1 MVESNG
7 TKREQGVVR
16 IDVRVV
22 VNRNI
27 GHVVSG
33 TGRWRRGARRGGWSW
48 LRSGSS
54 FQSVNVKSCRGIL

>member
-16 IDVRVV
+16 IDVRGV

-33 TGRWRRGARRGGWSW
+33 TGRWRRGARRGGGAGFAVGVPF
-48 LRSGSS
+48 R
-54 FQSVNVKSCRGIL
+54 V